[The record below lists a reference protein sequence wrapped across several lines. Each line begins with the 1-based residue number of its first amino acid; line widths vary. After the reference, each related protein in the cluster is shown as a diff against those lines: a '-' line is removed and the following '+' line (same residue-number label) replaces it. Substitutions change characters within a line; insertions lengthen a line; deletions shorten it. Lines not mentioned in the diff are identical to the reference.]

1 MHPINKLPDLFR
13 YGSRPAITINLITL
27 YRVVTVPLL
36 LALIFTNHQELF
48 KWLLLISLLT
58 DLVDGVLARKYKVTS
73 LLGARLDS
81 IGDDLTILVGVT
93 GVFYFRYAFMTDHL
107 YYILGLLLLHLIEL
121 FSAWIK
127 WGKITTFH
135 TISAKVSMF
144 FQSMFI
150 CSALFF
156 SEISYFL
163 IFSAVIITAIDLI
176 EEIILI
182 AILKNWEANVKGIYW
197 VMKRRKNKSAG

>member
-1 MHPINKLPDLFR
+1 MHPINKLSDLFR
-13 YGSRPAITINLITL
+13 YGSRPAIIINLITL
-27 YRVVTVPLL
+27 YRIVTVPLL
-36 LALIFTNHQELF
+36 IALIFMNHPELF
-48 KWLLLISLLT
+48 KWLLLVSLLT
-58 DLVDGVLARKYKVTS
+58 DLVDGELARKYKVTS
-73 LLGARLDS
+73 LLGSRLDS
-81 IGDDLTILVGVT
+81 IGDDLTILVGIT

-107 YYILGLLLLHLIEL
+107 YFILGLLLLHLIEL
-121 FSAWIK
+121 FFALIK

-156 SEISYFL
+156 AEISYFL
-163 IFSAVIITAIDLI
+163 FFSAVIITAIDLL
-176 EEIILI
+176 EEIMLI